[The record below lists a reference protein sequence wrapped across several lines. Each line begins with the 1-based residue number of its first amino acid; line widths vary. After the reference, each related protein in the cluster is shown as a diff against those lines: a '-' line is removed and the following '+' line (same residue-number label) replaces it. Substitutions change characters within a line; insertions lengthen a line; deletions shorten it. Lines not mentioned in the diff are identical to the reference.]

1 MRALTYCDLH
11 KIHRADL
18 LEVLDMYPAFADTFW
33 NKLEVTFNLRD
44 VSLGLWAGVA
54 VVHKDLIV
62 GSTQSSC
69 CGLGLPGLRDSFLF
83 PSNPCASFAGMLLYL
98 LCTNT
103 ALTIVIAP
111 I

>member
-44 VSLGLWAGVA
+44 MGV
-54 VVHKDLIV
+54 
-62 GSTQSSC
+62 STQHPDRPQATKTPKASSSMTANQV
-69 CGLGLPGLRDSFLF
+69 LPL
-83 PSNPCASFAGMLLYL
+83 P
-98 LCTNT
+98 
-103 ALTIVIAP
+103 
-111 I
+111 

>member
-44 VSLGLWAGVA
+44 VSLGLWAR
-54 VVHKDLIV
+54 VVEVHRELTAD
-62 GSTQSSC
+62 STQPAC
-69 CGLGLPGLRDSFLF
+69 
-83 PSNPCASFAGMLLYL
+83 
-98 LCTNT
+98 
-103 ALTIVIAP
+103 
-111 I
+111 

>member
-44 VSLGLWAGVA
+44 VSLGLWAR
-54 VVHKDLIV
+54 VVEVHRELIAD
-62 GSTQSSC
+62 STQPAC
-69 CGLGLPGLRDSFLF
+69 
-83 PSNPCASFAGMLLYL
+83 
-98 LCTNT
+98 
-103 ALTIVIAP
+103 
-111 I
+111 